1 MYRVKQG
8 ENLCFVLYGVG
19 GVRQRRVWSETRSE
33 LVFHVSLHSWK
44 QLKTVSLMEVLVSG

>member
-8 ENLCFVLYGVG
+8 ENLCFVLHGVG

-44 QLKTVSLMEVLVSG
+44 QLRTVSLMEVLVSG